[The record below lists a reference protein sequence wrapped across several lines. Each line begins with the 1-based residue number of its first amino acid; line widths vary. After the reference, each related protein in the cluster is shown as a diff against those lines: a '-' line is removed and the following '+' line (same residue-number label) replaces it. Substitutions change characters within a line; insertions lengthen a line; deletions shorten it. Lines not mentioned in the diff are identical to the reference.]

1 MAILTASIGGEAASF
16 LCQKPI
22 VRHRKKRRPS
32 RYLRR
37 MLQRPG
43 LRGDADDS
51 LALALMESRPFSI
64 YPEHLSFGL
73 LRFISC
79 NGTFIFRLP
88 YMVHGGF
95 RLNRSG
101 DRSRDVYIVRYCVSN
116 KGSGSTRDLY
126 LVDLHLR
133 TVGRLP
139 KCWRHLMTG

>member
-1 MAILTASIGGEAASF
+1 MAIVIASIGDEAASF

-51 LALALMESRPFSI
+51 LALSLMESRPFSI
-64 YPEHLSFGL
+64 YPERPSCRP
-73 LRFISC
+73 LRFMFC
-79 NGTFIFRLP
+79 NGTFRLWLP

-95 RLNRSG
+95 RLSRSG
-101 DRSRDVYIVRYCVSN
+101 DRSRDVYLI
-116 KGSGSTRDLY
+116 
-126 LVDLHLR
+126 
-133 TVGRLP
+133 
-139 KCWRHLMTG
+139 